1 MADNKTTVKVSAD
14 ASGYTAEL
22 DRAAKSARAF
32 QQTQDQAAARIKV
45 AQQAIAEAATAG
57 STASARAI
65 NSFVSQMDRMAQTA
79 GKSQAQI
86 LQMKAAQLGVT
97 DSVSGY
103 ISAIQQA
110 SEKTHEFNLNTT
122 ASRRELMVLAHEASQ
137 GSWTKFGGSMMVLAE
152 TMDLTRLIMSPL
164 GVAFLAA
171 GGAAYGFLK
180 TVHDG
185 YAQVEEFNKAINA
198 TSGYVGLSAAQ
209 MAEMSNGLQ
218 TGTTNL
224 KSVREAM
231 AQVAATGAFTADSIQ
246 LATQAAIAM
255 SSDIGI
261 GTDKAAESLAKIQD
275 DVLKWV
281 AEYQKAHHTF
291 SAGQIEEIDNFVKLG
306 DTASAVKVI
315 MQDLSK
321 SHAAVEA
328 DANKHMGVV
337 VDWWNQLTY
346 SVTRAKNAIMG
357 IGVPDSIDKQVGDQ
371 YAKVEA
377 AERNLAQAKS
387 MGAMGNLSSAQE
399 LLDKEKARLDV
410 LRAQQGVINTQQ
422 RAREALAKGGD
433 AKVAVDSYLR
443 SDKYASPGQK
453 HSLELGD
460 EDKAF
465 AKATAGLDK
474 GSADYQAALKRHY
487 DNVAKINEDYAKS
500 TRKNGNNSEAFHGAL
515 TAMVAANQL
524 IEAEEKRSQATLK
537 AQRSAG
543 LIDVDSYFQRLHDI
557 QAKAVDE
564 EIANAQK
571 RVDLAKAKPESSA
584 YQEAL
589 KTFKELTA
597 QRKQIDQTLTDNL
610 RDLAAQRSSDITRF
624 AEQQSASLR
633 RTQAAQQQAY
643 ATMFLAPDAKAQADA
658 AYQLLASFEEEK
670 DALRKQYDSP
680 TADQTEYQ
688 AKLAIAQS
696 YYDASLAQL
705 QADQA
710 KQMAVRRS
718 YADQIRL
725 SMVGIAGVT
734 LTNAEVAGTAFSTAF
749 GDMNTALE
757 EFVTT
762 GKFSFSSFA
771 SSVMADL
778 AKIALKAAESRIFES
793 VLGSTSFFSSGGG
806 VGHYA
811 TGGHIV
817 GAGSGT
823 SDSIPAMLSNG
834 EFVVNAA
841 STKKYRSLLES
852 INAGQARHFATGGLV
867 GSGSTASAGSG
878 SPVSVV
884 VNNNGGS
891 MTEQDAKDLHNVVR
905 SWVDK
910 RTVQN
915 FRGQGGLAWQMKY
928 NQI

>member
-1 MADNKTTVKVSAD
+1 MADNKTTVKVTAD
-14 ASGYTAEL
+14 ASGYTAEIE
-22 DRAAKSARAF
+22 RAAKSARAF
-32 QQTQDQAAARIKV
+32 QQTQEQAAQRIKV
-45 AQQAIAEAATAG
+45 AQEAVAEAAANG
-57 STASARAI
+57 SNASARAI
-65 NSFVSQMDRMAQTA
+65 NSVVSQLARYSQAA
-79 GKSQAQI
+79 GKTQADM
-86 LQMKAAQLGVT
+86 LALKAAQLGIS

-171 GGAAYGFLK
+171 GGAAYEFLK

-185 YAQVEEFNKAINA
+185 YAQVEAFNKAINA

-218 TGTTNL
+218 TGSTNL
-224 KSVREAM
+224 KAVREAM

-261 GTDKAAESLAKIQD
+261 GTDKAAESLSKIQD

-291 SAGQIEEIDNFVKLG
+291 NAAQIEEIDGFVKLG
-306 DTASAVKVI
+306 DTASAVKAI
-315 MQDLSK
+315 MSDLAK

-337 VDWWNQLTY
+337 VDWWNQLEY

-387 MGAMGNLSSAQE
+387 MGAMGNLDSAQE

-422 RAREALAKGGD
+422 RAREAAAKSGD
-433 AKVAVDSYLR
+433 VKVAVDSYLR

-453 HSLELGD
+453 HSLELD
-460 EDKAF
+460 EENKAF
-465 AKATAGLDK
+465 AKATAGLEK
-474 GSADYQAALKRHY
+474 NSADYEAALKRHMS
-487 DNVAKINEDYAKS
+487 NIQEINDQYSKK
-500 TRKNGNNSEAFHGAL
+500 TKTHGNSEAFHGAL
-515 TAMVAANQL
+515 TAMIAANQL
-524 IEAEEKRSQATLK
+524 IEAEEKRAQASLK

-543 LIDVDSYFQRLHDI
+543 LIDSESYFQRLHDI
-557 QAKAVDE
+557 EAKAVDA

-571 RVDLAKAKPESSA
+571 RLDIAKAKPESSA

-589 KTFKELTA
+589 KQLTDLTA
-597 QRKQIDQTLTDNL
+597 QRKQIDATLTDSL
-610 RDLAAQRSSDITRF
+610 RGLASQRSSDIAKF
-624 AEQQSASLR
+624 AEQQSAALR
-633 RTQAAQQQAY
+633 RTQAAQQQTY

-658 AYQLLASFEEEK
+658 AYQLLANFEAEK

-688 AKLAIAQS
+688 AKLAIAQT
-696 YYDASLAQL
+696 YYDASRAQL

-710 KQMAVRRS
+710 KQMAVRQN

-725 SMVGIAGVT
+725 SMVGLAGVT
-734 LTNAEVAGTAFSTAF
+734 QTNAEVAASAFSTAF

-778 AKIALKAAESRIFES
+778 AKIALKAAESRLFSS
-793 VLGSTSFFSSGGG
+793 VLDSPFFSSGGA
-806 VGHYA
+806 VSHFA
-811 TGGHIV
+811 DGGHIT

-852 INAGQARHFATGGLV
+852 INAGQAQHFATGGAV
-867 GSGSTASAGSG
+867 GSAPAASSG
-878 SPVSVV
+878 GGGT
-884 VNNNGGS
+884 VNVNINGGNGLD
-891 MTEQDAKDLHNVVR
+891 EQDGKVIQTMVQNY
-905 SWVDK
+905 VDK
-910 RTVQN
+910 RITQR
-915 FRGQGGLAWQMKY
+915 FMGQGGLLYMSR
-928 NQI
+928 NGQI